1 MWRVAFNKFV
11 LSSKEPTR
19 PRRGSIFS
27 LFFVSVGRLSGIS
40 LAFQHTLKS
49 KESGCAAL
57 GSLLSSYSTEWP
69 ESSQAKASSIVNCR
83 QKQLHIFS
91 ERLNYLLFTTTITT
105 YARIHG
111 ATILLSG
118 SRCISNGKKK
128 YIKNTKW
135 ACIIHC
141 ESEAIDK
148 EIWDR
153 NPQWGLLRMMYPIS
167 MSRLR

>member
-1 MWRVAFNKFV
+1 VGVSQTLRRWTEGATYVRQGDHHVGHWPTFLVFSV
-11 LSSKEPTR
+11 FLSPY
-19 PRRGSIFS
+19 
-27 LFFVSVGRLSGIS
+27 GRLSGIS
-40 LAFQHTLKS
+40 SAFQHTLKS

-111 ATILLSG
+111 ATILVSG

-128 YIKNTKW
+128 YIKIQNEH
-135 ACIIHC
+135 A
-141 ESEAIDK
+141 
-148 EIWDR
+148 
-153 NPQWGLLRMMYPIS
+153 
-167 MSRLR
+167 